1 MPLRELAERIVPDN
15 ITYEEIQNAR
25 CLNQTL
31 HVRLFNNGIMV
42 RNGLRGETRHVE
54 LLEQL
59 FKLRES
65 GYRLPDTEFKYYTMD
80 TVTADDIGPANK
92 ESAIFSMFN
101 DEKYDD
107 LPRRILAPTPFFSG
121 YWSGKFGDKS
131 EKVLYQD
138 EMNRIINFSQ
148 ERTMPFEKKL
158 NALMFKGTVYPYRKK
173 LFDEIK
179 DKISTT
185 SEFLIAEKGRG
196 EKGARVKEYQN
207 PIEWCGTC
215 RYQLVTDGA
224 IRGGSEKI
232 RSGTIRSMYMLATGS
247 IVIYCSKEGHKK
259 EWWQYAAEAEGL
271 IQYCSSAE
279 EVINIIRYFEDHPE
293 EAHALS
299 IRGIE
304 FIKNFLSEENVLDFW
319 KNLLDVYAERCD
331 FEIREPAGQ
340 LMFWPDR

>member
-1 MPLRELAERIVPDN
+1 
-15 ITYEEIQNAR
+15 
-25 CLNQTL
+25 
-31 HVRLFNNGIMV
+31 
-42 RNGLRGETRHVE
+42 
-54 LLEQL
+54 
-59 FKLRES
+59 
-65 GYRLPDTEFKYYTMD
+65 
-80 TVTADDIGPANK
+80 
-92 ESAIFSMFN
+92 MFN
-101 DEKYDD
+101 DEKYDE

-158 NALMFKGTVYPYRKK
+158 NALMFKGTVYPYRKE

-196 EKGARVKEYQN
+196 DKGARVKEYQN
-207 PIEWCGTC
+207 PIEWCGTS

-224 IRGGSEKI
+224 VRGGSKKI
-232 RSGTIRSMYMLATGS
+232 RSGTIRSMY
-247 IVIYCSKEGHKK
+247 
-259 EWWQYAAEAEGL
+259 
-271 IQYCSSAE
+271 IQYSSSAE
-279 EVINIIRYFEDHPE
+279 EVINVIRYFEDHPLQ
-293 EAHALS
+293 AHALS
-299 IRGIE
+299 LRGIE

-340 LMFWPDR
+340 LMFWPEG